1 MKIAFITSSLEPGK
15 DGVGDYTRLL
25 AEECVRQG
33 HSCCLVSLNERSLTQ
48 ISESKIAVDYLEI
61 LLLCLPISMPW
72 KQRIAYAE
80 KLLALFQPD
89 WISLQFVPY
98 GYQDKGIII
107 KLRKRLQPLLKGRQ
121 LHIMFHE
128 LWIGQSTSAKL
139 RERLV
144 GTVQKFFILQLIK
157 QLQPLVVHTSNS
169 TYVALLKQNG
179 VSASRLPLFGSIS
192 ITSQNAERWLFS
204 ELQELGLN
212 IKTEN
217 RNHFWLFG
225 FFGSLHPVWPAEPLF
240 GCLYGAAIQNNR
252 QVAIISIGRLGP
264 GEQLWK
270 SLSENYSSQFV
281 FLQLGERSPLEI
293 SEFFNSID
301 FGIAT
306 SPYALIGKSA
316 TVAAM
321 LEHKLPVMVNR
332 DDFKLA
338 SCTASFHEHQSL
350 LYRID
355 QIDDYLA
362 DKLNSNTHR
371 KRPQSG
377 LPDVTTQFI
386 KDITLASILYSKS
399 S

>member
-1 MKIAFITSSLEPGK
+1 MKIAFITSSLELGK

-25 AEECVRQG
+25 AEEFVRQG
-33 HSCCLVSLNERSLTQ
+33 YECCLISLNEPFLTQ
-48 ISESKIAVDYLEI
+48 ISKSKIAVDLVEI
-61 LLLCLPISMPW
+61 PLLRLPINMPW
-72 KQRIAYAE
+72 KQRITHTE
-80 KLLALFQPD
+80 SLLALFQPD

-107 KLRKRLQPLLKGRQ
+107 KLRQRLQPLLKERR

-157 QLQPLVVHTSNS
+157 QLKPLVVHTSNS
-169 TYVALLKQNG
+169 TYIALLKQNG

-192 ITSQNAERWLFS
+192 ITNQNAERWLFS

-217 RNHFWLFG
+217 RNRFWLFG

-240 GCLYGAAIQNNR
+240 SCLYRAAIENNR

-264 GEQLWK
+264 GEKLWQ
-270 SLSENYSSQFV
+270 SLADNYSSQFV
-281 FLQLGERSPLEI
+281 FLQLGERAPLEI

-321 LEHKLPVMVNR
+321 LEHKLPVIVNR
-332 DDFKLA
+332 DDFQILSNLA
-338 SCTASFHEHQSL
+338 IPQINEPL
-350 LYRID
+350 LYQLD
-355 QIDDYLA
+355 AFLVN
-362 DKLNSNTHR
+362 KLKNKLIREQPES
-371 KRPQSG
+371 QLGS
-377 LPDVTTQFI
+377 VTAQFI
-386 KDITLASILYSKS
+386 KDLTCSI
-399 S
+399 

>member
-1 MKIAFITSSLEPGK
+1 MKIAFITSSLELGK

-33 HSCCLVSLNERSLTQ
+33 YECCLISLNERFLTQ
-48 ISESKIAVDYLEI
+48 VSESKIAVDVVEI
-61 LLLCLPISMPW
+61 PLLRLPINMPW
-72 KQRIAYAE
+72 KQRIAHAE
-80 KLLALFQPD
+80 ELLALFQPD

-107 KLRKRLQPLLKGRQ
+107 KLRQRLQPLLKERR

-128 LWIGQSTSAKL
+128 LWIGQNISAKL

-157 QLQPLVVHTSNS
+157 QLKPLVVHTSNS
-169 TYVALLKQNG
+169 TYIALLKQNG

-192 ITSQNAERWLFS
+192 ITNQNAERWLFS

-225 FFGSLHPVWPAEPLF
+225 FFGSLHPVWPPEPLF
-240 GCLYGAAIQNNR
+240 SYLYRAAIENNR
-252 QVAIISIGRLGP
+252 QVAIISIGRLVP

-293 SEFFNSID
+293 SEFFNTID

-321 LEHKLPVMVNR
+321 LEHKLPVIVNR
-332 DDFKLA
+332 DDFKLV
-338 SCTASFHEHQSL
+338 SHLQLPLISEPL
-350 LYRID
+350 LYKFDSSITNKLKNRLVREPPESRIGNV
-355 QIDDYLA
+355 A
-362 DKLNSNTHR
+362 
-371 KRPQSG
+371 
-377 LPDVTTQFI
+377 TQFI
-386 KDITLASILYSKS
+386 KDLTCLI
-399 S
+399 

>member
-1 MKIAFITSSLEPGK
+1 MRIAFITSSLELGK

-33 HSCCLVSLNERSLTQ
+33 HECCLVSLNERLLTQ
-48 ISESKIAVDYLEI
+48 IYKSKIAVDLVEI
-61 LLLCLPISMPW
+61 LLLRLPTSMPW
-72 KQRIAYAE
+72 EQRIAHAE

-107 KLRKRLQPLLKGRQ
+107 KLRQRLQPLVKERQ
-121 LHIMFHE
+121 LHVMFHE
-128 LWIGQSTSAKL
+128 LWIGQNTSAKL

-157 QLQPLVVHTSNS
+157 QLKPLVIHTSNS
-169 TYVALLKQNG
+169 TYIALLKQNG

-192 ITSQNAERWLFS
+192 ITNQNAERWLFS
-204 ELQELGLN
+204 ELQKLGLN
-212 IKTEN
+212 IKTEP

-240 GCLYGAAIQNNR
+240 SYLHKAAIQNNR

-264 GEQLWK
+264 GKELWQ
-270 SLSENYSSQFV
+270 SLSTNYSSQFA
-281 FLQLGERSPLEI
+281 FLRLGERSPLEI

-321 LEHKLPVMVNR
+321 LEHKLPVIVNR
-332 DDFKLA
+332 DDFKLI
-338 SCTASFHEHQSL
+338 SDPQLPPISEPL
-350 LYRID
+350 LYKFDFSIINKLKNGLVREPPESRIGNVA
-355 QIDDYLA
+355 I
-362 DKLNSNTHR
+362 
-371 KRPQSG
+371 
-377 LPDVTTQFI
+377 QFI
-386 KDITLASILYSKS
+386 KDLTCLI
-399 S
+399 